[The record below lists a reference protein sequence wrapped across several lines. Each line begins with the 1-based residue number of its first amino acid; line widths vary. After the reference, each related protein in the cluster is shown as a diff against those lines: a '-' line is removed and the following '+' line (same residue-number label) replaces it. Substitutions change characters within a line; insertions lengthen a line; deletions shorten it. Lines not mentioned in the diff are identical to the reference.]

1 MTGVETGGMRP
12 QALGSDS
19 GQTALGTECQ
29 EQRGHSAGQG
39 SSSGTLQ
46 AL

>member
-1 MTGVETGGMRP
+1 MRP
-12 QALGSDS
+12 QALGGDS
-19 GQTALGTECQ
+19 GQTAPGTERQ